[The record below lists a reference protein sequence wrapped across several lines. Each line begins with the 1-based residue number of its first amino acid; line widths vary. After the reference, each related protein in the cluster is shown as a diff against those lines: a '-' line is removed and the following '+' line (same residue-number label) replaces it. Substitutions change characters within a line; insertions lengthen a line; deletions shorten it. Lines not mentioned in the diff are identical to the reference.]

1 MTWSKVLSFLLN
13 VFLSTA
19 LFKVL
24 VDEKVDLKLA
34 CGIYAAYV
42 IVYMLLSDKFS
53 AWDKE
58 SGVSKAKASA
68 SLNQELCDKYRGC
81 MLQVHHAALDCI
93 THNKRG
99 PELRYQLQTMVTQ
112 LSEAV
117 FESKKP
123 TNVYKGDENKETI
136 SANKASDI
144 ALKMAIVKTISKD
157 KNDKSHVDE

>member
-1 MTWSKVLSFLLN
+1 MTWSKVLSFILN
-13 VFLSTA
+13 VFLSTY

-42 IVYMLLSDKFS
+42 IIYMLLSDKFS

-58 SGVSKAKASA
+58 SGISKAKASA
-68 SLNQELCDKYRGC
+68 SLSQELCERYRGC

-93 THNKRG
+93 TNNKRG
-99 PELRYQLQTMVTQ
+99 TELRYELQTMVTQ

-123 TNVYKGDENKETI
+123 TNVYKGDDHKDNKE
-136 SANKASDI
+136 SKPASDI
-144 ALKMAIVKTISKD
+144 ALKLAIGKKYLKKRKKKTK
-157 KNDKSHVDE
+157 